1 MDMKKLV
8 DLLLK
13 RDDLK
18 EIPMSHKFKV
28 VSSVFDIIKDG
39 NVFYKE

>member
-1 MDMKKLV
+1 MKKLV

-18 EIPMSHKFKV
+18 EIPMSHIFKV